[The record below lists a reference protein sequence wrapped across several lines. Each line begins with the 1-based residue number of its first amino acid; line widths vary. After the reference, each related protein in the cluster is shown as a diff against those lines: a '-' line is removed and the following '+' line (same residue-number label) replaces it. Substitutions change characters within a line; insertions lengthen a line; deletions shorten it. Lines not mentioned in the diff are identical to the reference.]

1 MRPRLPVRC
10 RASRPFGT
18 IGRRRETFRSLDHA
32 LGFYGFPQKRR
43 RDPTR
48 SLFYVA
54 LLRRGSC
61 PGRTGNQP
69 AGEFAAQST
78 LSTPPHGIA
87 AEPPDRGTSRLQIP
101 SAFSRSWQWATLGLP
116 CPVSF
121 PPVSQRR
128 RISPPTPSTTGHL
141 TTEAYMSKRRVH
153 PRRVG
158 LSPVSTAADAEEPR
172 EGSCTPLPWGRLP
185 QRAVSLIQQA
195 LPPETWRFPCGVRWL
210 N

>member
-18 IGRRRETFRSLDHA
+18 IGRRRETFRSLDHV

-61 PGRTGNQP
+61 PGRTRNQP
-69 AGEFAAQST
+69 AKEFAAQST

-101 SAFSRSWQWATLGLP
+101 SAFSRPWQWATLGLP

-172 EGSCTPLPWGRLP
+172 EESCTPLGRLP